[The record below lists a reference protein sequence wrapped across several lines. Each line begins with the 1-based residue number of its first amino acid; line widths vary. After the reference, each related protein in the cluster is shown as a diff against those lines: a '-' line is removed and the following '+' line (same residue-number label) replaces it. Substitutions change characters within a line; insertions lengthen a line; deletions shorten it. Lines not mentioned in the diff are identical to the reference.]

1 MNWNSKNAT
10 SRLDHAGFLA
20 QKGQNLLLSG
30 ARVIDPVSGIDSVL
44 DIFIEKGKIRK
55 VGKIKKADLPK
66 HRAIDLRGKIVAP
79 GFIDL
84 HVHLREPGREDKETI
99 WTGTNAA
106 AAGGF
111 TAVACMP
118 NTDPPLDNAGV
129 VKWVLEQAE
138 EGPVGVFPV
147 AAVTVDRS
155 GKNLSDI
162 GDLHLEAGVR
172 MISDDGSPVAD
183 ADVMRTALEYCQI
196 HDIVISTHSEE
207 KALAGKGVM
216 REGEW
221 STNLGLPG
229 WPSVAESVMVARD
242 LLLAEFTGGRLHIGH
257 ISSKESIDLVRW
269 AKARGVRVT
278 CEATPHHIAL
288 TDEAVSSFSGNF
300 KMNPP
305 LGTKEDRDAVIKG
318 LKDGTIDAI
327 ATDHAPHT
335 IEESMVEYSLAPN
348 GVVGLET
355 AIGVVAKELVAKKVL
370 DWPDVVLKMAVMPR
384 EILRLNPATIVEG
397 ADADLTI
404 IDPDAIWA
412 VDPEKF
418 LTKGRNTPFGGW
430 QLPAKSIGIVNRG
443 WLVLAPD
450 ARMLAS

>member
-1 MNWNSKNAT
+1 MNWNSANAA

-20 QKGQNLLLSG
+20 ERGQNLLLSG
-30 ARVIDPVSGIDSVL
+30 ARVIDPASGIDAAL
-44 DIFIEKGKIRK
+44 DLFVEKGKILK
-55 VGKIKKADLPK
+55 VGKFKKSDLPK
-66 HRAIDLRGKIVAP
+66 HKTIDLRGKIVAP
-79 GFIDL
+79 GFVDL

-129 VKWVLEQAE
+129 VKWVLEQVQG
-138 EGPVGVFPV
+138 GPVAVYPV
-147 AAVTVDRS
+147 AAVTVDRA

-183 ADVMRTALEYCQI
+183 AEVMRIALEYCRI
-196 HDIVISTHSEE
+196 HDIVLSTHSEE

-221 STNLGLPG
+221 STRLGLPG
-229 WPSVAESVMVARD
+229 WPSVAESAMVARD

-257 ISSKESIDLVRW
+257 ISSRESIDLVRW

-278 CEATPHHIAL
+278 AEATPHHIAL
-288 TDEAVSSFSGNF
+288 TDEACASFSGNT

-305 LGTKEDRDAVIKG
+305 LGTKEDRKAVIQG
-318 LKDGTIDAI
+318 LKEGVIDVI

-335 IEESMVEYSLAPN
+335 LEEEMVEFSHAPN

-355 AIGVVAKELVAKKVL
+355 AVGVVAKELVAKKIL
-370 DWPDVVLKMAVMPR
+370 DWPDVVRKMAVAPR
-384 EILRLNPATIVEG
+384 EILRLPAATVSEG
-397 ADADLTI
+397 EQAELTI
-404 IDPDAIWA
+404 IDPEATWV

-418 LTKGRNTPFGGW
+418 LSKGRNTPFGGW
-430 QLPAKSIGIVNRG
+430 KLPAKPIGIVNEG

-450 ARMLAS
+450 ARMLVS